1 MQKTH
6 PKVSLFYV
14 LIVEAK
20 DEQRLAYRFGVLVF
34 RCSFIK
40 STFCTE
46 DCRGPS

>member
-20 DEQRLAYRFGVLVF
+20 DEQQFAYRFEVLLS
-34 RCSFIK
+34 RCSYIF
-40 STFCTE
+40 
-46 DCRGPS
+46 